1 MNYEKEIKGFLVS
14 KTNPKGKITYCN
26 QAFIEV
32 SGFSESELLGKPH
45 SIVRHPDM
53 PRTIFKFLWEEI
65 SKNRE
70 VNAFVKNRSKDG
82 GYYWVFANITPSV
95 DIVNQIVGYYSVRRK
110 PNRAALKVI
119 EDYYRSLKDIEQA
132 QGLEAGLQYF
142 YDFFA
147 KQNQTYANAVLHL
160 QLGEEQ

>member
-1 MNYEKEIKGFLVS
+1 MSKEKEIKGFLVS

-32 SGFSESELLGKPH
+32 SGFSETELLGKPH

-65 SKNRE
+65 AKKRE

-95 DIVNQIVGYYSVRRK
+95 DVSNNIVGYYSVRRK
-110 PNRAALKVI
+110 PNKNALKAI
-119 EDYYRSLKDIEQA
+119 EDFYRDLKNVEQS
-132 QGLEAGLQYF
+132 QGLEQGLQYF
-142 YDFFA
+142 HNFFA
-147 KQNQTYANAVLHL
+147 KQHQTYANALLHL
-160 QLGEEQ
+160 QLGE

>member
-53 PRTIFKFLWEEI
+53 PRTIFKFL
-65 SKNRE
+65 
-70 VNAFVKNRSKDG
+70 
-82 GYYWVFANITPSV
+82 
-95 DIVNQIVGYYSVRRK
+95 
-110 PNRAALKVI
+110 
-119 EDYYRSLKDIEQA
+119 
-132 QGLEAGLQYF
+132 
-142 YDFFA
+142 
-147 KQNQTYANAVLHL
+147 
-160 QLGEEQ
+160 